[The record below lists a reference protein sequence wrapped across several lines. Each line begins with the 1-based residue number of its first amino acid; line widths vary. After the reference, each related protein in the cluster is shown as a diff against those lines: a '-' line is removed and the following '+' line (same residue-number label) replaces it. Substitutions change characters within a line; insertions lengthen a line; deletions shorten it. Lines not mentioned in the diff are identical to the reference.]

1 MASQPYRET
10 TDAGEL
16 AILDRIRDLPWYA
29 WAAAGFFLVW
39 LSTRLTGE
47 TQFPTELLGVSTDIP
62 LEDWTNRSIDWMTT
76 EFNTFFDAITTF
88 ILQRVLLPVEQ
99 FLVGVPWQ
107 VFLTV
112 VGALAWV
119 STRSKVTTITLV
131 LLMAMI
137 GAFGYWELAMIS
149 LAIIIASVLLS
160 LAIGLPLGILAAQS
174 KRIDNIMK
182 PILDGMQTMPAFVYL
197 LPAMFFF
204 GLGKVPAVIAT
215 VVYAVPPLIR
225 LTTLGINSVS
235 ASAIEAA
242 ESYGATRGQLLRD
255 VEMPLALP
263 AIMAGINQTTM
274 MALAMVVIAALVGAG
289 GLGGEV
295 LLALN
300 RLDTGRGA
308 EAGLS
313 IVALAIIIDRITQ
326 GFAKRYEESI
336 K

>member
-1 MASQPYRET
+1 MASESLREST
-10 TDAGEL
+10 GAGGVDIAE
-16 AILDRIRDLPWYA
+16 RIRNLPWFV
-29 WAAAGFFLVW
+29 WAIIAFALVW
-39 LSTRLTGE
+39 ISTRVTGE
-47 TQFPTELLGVSTDIP
+47 SQFPSTVLGVDTHIP
-62 LEDWTNRSIDWMTT
+62 LASWTNSVLDWTTT
-76 EFNTFFDAITTF
+76 EFNAFFDGITRF
-88 ILQRVLLPVEQ
+88 ILQRILVPIEAFLIGIPWPVLL
-99 FLVGVPWQ
+99 LTVGV
-107 VFLTV
+107 L
-112 VGALAWV
+112 GWV
-119 STRSKVTTITLV
+119 STRSKATTATLV

-137 GAFGYWELAMIS
+137 GTFGYWELAMIT
-149 LAIIIASVLLS
+149 LAIIIASVFLALL
-160 LAIGLPLGILAAQS
+160 IGLPFGILAAQFRTVDS
-174 KRIDNIMK
+174 ILR

-225 LTTLGINSVS
+225 LTTLGIKGVS
-235 ASAIEAA
+235 ASAVEAA
-242 ESYGATRGQLLRD
+242 ESYGATRSQILRD

-289 GLGGEV
+289 GLGNEV

-313 IVALAIIIDRITQ
+313 IVALAVIIDRITQ
-326 GFAKRYEESI
+326 GFARRYEESI
-336 K
+336 Q